1 MQEKKFKTTEEHKEQ
16 EDTKKDA
23 NGRQLEKKC
32 QQSLGEYFRDHS
44 RRKGKG

>member
-23 NGRQLEKKC
+23 NGRQLEKNANK
-32 QQSLGEYFRDHS
+32 D
-44 RRKGKG
+44 